1 MKKKEKDKIVNSIIT
16 EMYSSTNLT
25 ANFIGGFVGLLN
37 RLDDGIGYSPY
48 TKTRIIESYIDG
60 AKNQCLESI
69 TCEQH
74 ERFKERMRGVYL
86 E

>member
-16 EMYSSTNLT
+16 EMYSETTLT
-25 ANFIGGFVGLLN
+25 PSYIGEFVKMLN

-48 TKTRIIESYIDG
+48 TKTRIVEAYIDG
-60 AKNQCLESI
+60 ACKQNPESM
-69 TCEQH
+69 TCEQQ

-86 E
+86 G